1 MTEEEAT
8 TELIRLTKEYMKNPP
23 EVRKELYSEY
33 QQNRIRI
40 KEQLIS
46 FVTERKQLEID
57 NKIIR

>member
-8 TELIRLTKEYMKNPP
+8 NELIRLTKEYMNNPP
-23 EVRKELYSEY
+23 EVRKQLYNEY
-33 QQNRIRI
+33 QQNRLRI

-46 FVTERKQLEID
+46 FMTDKKQIEID